1 MARMVDG
8 RCYNAAF
15 DLRCSTKAGESVV
28 IHGLEIAFRFV
39 DQISL
44 VVLHQKISN
53 QIAVQIPALLIQ
65 PSLGIQNRRGICALA
80 SDRKARR
87 AQIGFFR
94 IVPLGNAD
102 KQRNLFFPFCPA
114 AVPVH
119 R

>member
-53 QIAVQIPALLIQ
+53 QIAVQIRP
-65 PSLGIQNRRGICALA
+65 LA
-80 SDRKARR
+80 SKT
-87 AQIGFFR
+87 
-94 IVPLGNAD
+94 
-102 KQRNLFFPFCPA
+102 
-114 AVPVH
+114 AVVSAPSH
-119 R
+119 PIEKPGGHKSAFSA